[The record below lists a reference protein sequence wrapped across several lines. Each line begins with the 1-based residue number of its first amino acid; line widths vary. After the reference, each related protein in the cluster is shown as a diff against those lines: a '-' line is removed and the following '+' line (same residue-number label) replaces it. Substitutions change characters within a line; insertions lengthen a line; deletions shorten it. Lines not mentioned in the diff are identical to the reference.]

1 MFRYKPAP
9 PATEPVKL
17 PETRSQMFRDVLKN
31 QFSLVVNVSL
41 LCSLF
46 GLPLIGVYALGYRM
60 LIAALAAENGVA
72 QMFSTVVYLSA
83 LAIPCYS
90 LWFLGLNGAFAVLKK
105 RVWNQGCVIRGVFFA
120 SIKSGRSAAMGALVG
135 CVTGLALIGSVY
147 LLIFGEGGIQ
157 QGLGISICVILVLL
171 FSSTAMYFLSGNNMY
186 DLPFGGLF
194 RNAFAFTWIGLIRNT
209 GLNLLFIGLPL
220 ILIVLHP
227 ATAFIAL
234 FLIVMF
240 LQGIAVLAWTLRC
253 HSLFDKFINKEYY
266 PEYVNMGLSTNNQ
279 TEGE

>member
-1 MFRYKPAP
+1 MFRYKAAP

-17 PETRSQMFRDVLKN
+17 PETRWQMFRDVLKN
-31 QFSLVVNVSL
+31 QFALVVNVSL

-46 GLPLIGVYALGYRM
+46 ALPLMGLYLLGYTM
-60 LIAALAAENGVA
+60 LIAALSAQNGIA
-72 QMFSTVVYLSA
+72 QMFSTVFYMSV
-83 LAIPCYS
+83 LAVPCYS

-105 RVWNQGCVIRGVFFA
+105 RVWNQGCVVRSVFFS
-120 SIKSGRSAAMGALVG
+120 SIKSKKSAAMGALM
-135 CVTGLALIGSVY
+135 GLVAGAAMIGIVY
-147 LLIFGEGGIQ
+147 ILIFGDGALQ

-171 FSSTAMYFLSGNNMY
+171 FVSTAMYFLSGNNMY

-194 RNAFAFTWIGLIRNT
+194 RNAFAFTWMGLIRNM
-209 GLNLLFIGLPL
+209 GLSLLFVALPL
-220 ILIVLHP
+220 VMIVLHP
-227 ATAFIAL
+227 ASAFIAL

-240 LQGIAVLAWTLRC
+240 LQGIAALAWTLRC
-253 HSLFDKFINKEYY
+253 HSLFDKYINKEYY